1 MLISVNH
8 LCDKE
13 LVVEALFLALLG
25 SGLTG
30 KQRSYEKEWAGEWWF
45 FVVSHFLEHKGWG
58 DFRKQKIGRLAS

>member
-30 KQRSYEKEWAGEWWF
+30 QQRSYEKEWAGGM
-45 FVVSHFLEHKGWG
+45 VVLCS
-58 DFRKQKIGRLAS
+58 